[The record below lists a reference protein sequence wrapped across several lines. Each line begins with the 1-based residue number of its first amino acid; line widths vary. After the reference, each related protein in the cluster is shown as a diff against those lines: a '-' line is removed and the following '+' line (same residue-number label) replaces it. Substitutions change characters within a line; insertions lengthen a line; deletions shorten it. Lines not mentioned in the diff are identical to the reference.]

1 MITLY
6 PDQQDLIDRVRLA
19 MRHNKSALCQS
30 ATGSGTVDMVRACA
44 KVLIVGPR
52 LAPERV

>member
-6 PDQQDLIDRVRLA
+6 PDQQDLIDRLRLA
-19 MRHNKSALCQS
+19 MRHNKSVLCQS